1 VIHDIDT
8 PSWLSSVP
16 KNFRDAAAGTLKA
29 NKLCILLTVQLP
41 VALVTLWGEGSS
53 HETPAQAEHMHA
65 VLDHTMSLVC
75 AISLASK
82 RTMTTARQNA
92 YQAELLAW
100 VQGLKAFHPPVN
112 HRLNGHMAI
121 HIYDFLWL
129 FGPVWSWWC
138 FPSEQLIGGL
148 QRLPHNHKFGWSI

>member
-1 VIHDIDT
+1 MKHIQDVIHHINT

-16 KNFRDAAAGTLKA
+16 KNFGDAAAGTLKA
-29 NKLCILLTVQLP
+29 DELHILSTVQLP
-41 VALVTLWGEGSS
+41 IALVTLWGEGSW

-82 RTMTTARQNA
+82 RTMTTARQNT
-92 YQAELLAW
+92 YQAELFAW
-100 VQGLKAFHPPVN
+100 IQGLKAFHPHVN
-112 HRLNGHMAI
+112 HCLNGHMAI
-121 HIYDFLWL
+121 HIYDFLLL

-138 FPSEQLIGGL
+138 FPFE
-148 QRLPHNHKFGWSI
+148 